1 MAFFQTTEN
10 QMKKNYLYNL
20 FNIQSNIKKY
30 KSKLNDNKV
39 NNLKLNDKIK
49 MDLLNNIDTIFFI

>member
-1 MAFFQTTEN
+1 
-10 QMKKNYLYNL
+10 MKKNYLYNL